1 MEKTPNC
8 CICGEKVEEKVNPA
22 DGKVY
27 WNQGED
33 ALPVKDGRCCMTCNS
48 NIVLPYRLRA
58 HYQKQEHHS

>member
-27 WNQGED
+27 WNQGES
-33 ALPVKDGRCCMTCNS
+33 ALPVKNGRCCMACNV
-48 NIVLPYRLRA
+48 NIVVPYRL
-58 HYQKQEHHS
+58 KELGHS